1 MTKWAKSGKKSKK
14 KFKRSLTMTA
24 LPLSFF
30 KGNSTYPNRF
40 LKSKTVKNR
49 LLNLNFQKGCGNNT
63 NSGNDLKVPNA
74 GNMNNLNSTNNNTE
88 QNVTKFTIGKLIF
101 LSRLKKLFYLKL

>member
-30 KGNSTYPNRF
+30 KGSTYSNRF
-40 LKSKTVKNR
+40 LKSKM
-49 LLNLNFQKGCGNNT
+49 G
-63 NSGNDLKVPNA
+63 
-74 GNMNNLNSTNNNTE
+74 
-88 QNVTKFTIGKLIF
+88 TKFKF
-101 LSRLKKLFYLKL
+101 SKKDVEIIPTVEMI